1 MKNTFKKLISSL
13 FFAFLLAGCAPTGG
27 ASGATEPVTIQSI
40 ELSDYSY
47 GDRVMQA
54 KRLSSDG
61 EENVT
66 TSAELDLANSRKN
79 QEDDIQYVVIYKSL
93 QEISFTIKLDNPEAR
108 SIDAIRL
115 KCDDPDSKIQIDGEF
130 KPLVKED
137 DGTRVVNWSSED
149 AYEKTYRIQLQSE
162 EYLNTLAVTDIRLS
176 GHEKFQSKEMD
187 VKSLGRNELKIYKME
202 DAEFQHTFY
211 TNTPEFYKETIVSG
225 SSVSN
230 LRASGAGSKIEDG
243 YLTVTESGTCAIEY
257 DYAFADGLVE
267 HIKIEEDISLLELV
281 YQQNGYPGPDDSG
294 DRRNNLP
301 VWASGTHSDDLESMG
316 FYKEHPETKAK
327 IFMFILDRN
336 GELGYTFHEGL
347 VFDSIDMAKN
357 EGYENFYVKIFESY
371 YLVNFEKSV
380 LVLEK

>member
-27 ASGATEPVTIQSI
+27 AFGETEPVTIQSI

-47 GDRVMQA
+47 GDRVMQV
-54 KRLSSDG
+54 KRLSGES

-130 KPLVKED
+130 KPLVKEA

-257 DYAFADGLVE
+257 DYAFADGL
-267 HIKIEEDISLLELV
+267 
-281 YQQNGYPGPDDSG
+281 
-294 DRRNNLP
+294 
-301 VWASGTHSDDLESMG
+301 
-316 FYKEHPETKAK
+316 
-327 IFMFILDRN
+327 
-336 GELGYTFHEGL
+336 
-347 VFDSIDMAKN
+347 
-357 EGYENFYVKIFESY
+357 
-371 YLVNFEKSV
+371 
-380 LVLEK
+380 